1 MILRA
6 WKSVAL
12 PILEAEACLEPT
24 VERIRRKVT
33 KHAVK
38 VLTLPTD
45 NPTRQAIPRT
55 MNVARQASP
64 LSATI
69 AACKERVKPSDSV
82 LLLGN
87 PAWTQPS

>member
-1 MILRA
+1 
-6 WKSVAL
+6 L
-12 PILEAEACLEPT
+12 PILKAEAYLEPIA
-24 VERIRRKVT
+24 ERILRKVT
-33 KHAVK
+33 KYAVK
-38 VLTLPTD
+38 VLTLPID

-55 MNVARQASP
+55 MNVARQALP

-87 PAWTQPS
+87 LA